1 MNEEEWPKC
10 LKEIFRMLKPGDGWI
25 QACEYSDEP
34 VCSDRTVP
42 PDAAIFR
49 VPIFLVP
56 ADKKFFELL
65 KEFQKRMHFKSDG
78 GHLELSL
85 IEAGFTDIKIVT
97 KELDIGCWKQ
107 G

>member
-1 MNEEEWPKC
+1 
-10 LKEIFRMLKPGDGWI
+10 
-25 QACEYSDEP
+25 
-34 VCSDRTVP
+34 
-42 PDAAIFR
+42 
-49 VPIFLVP
+49 VP

-78 GHLELSL
+78 GHLERSL
-85 IEAGFTDIKIVT
+85 IEAGFTDIEIVT